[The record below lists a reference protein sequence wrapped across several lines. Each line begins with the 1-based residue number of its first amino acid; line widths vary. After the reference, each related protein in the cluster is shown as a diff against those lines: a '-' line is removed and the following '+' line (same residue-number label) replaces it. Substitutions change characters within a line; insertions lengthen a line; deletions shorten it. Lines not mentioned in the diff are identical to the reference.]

1 MAYASE
7 NLCGSVV
14 SQYKHSG
21 VNMKMVLATNYRALF
36 LAIAFLLLAVPLPS
50 SAATGSAF
58 SRNYVQKAYIAYY
71 GRPADPGG
79 QDYWASRMDAEG
91 LDAIIGAFGTSDE
104 FNRRYAGLS
113 NVALVTKIYQQALAR
128 DPEQGGLDFYVGEL
142 GAGRMTLQ
150 TITLDVLNGATTAPD
165 STVVANK
172 LDVGAHYTAKVAAG
186 CGYGSEQ
193 DGVDALSGV
202 TASSATVAAAKAAID
217 SRCGS
222 TPGSCSG
229 YPAIDLG
236 DLSFDGTRFSTYG
249 MSGTRFVYARIV
261 IPNPLPGGWAGKVS
275 VISAFELLDGQY
287 SKKMYVARTPCDFS
301 AVWPAYG
308 EGNSPSVRLSFQSSL
323 INAVTMN
330 AGDVWYV
337 TIKNERLNGAPSCAP
352 DGECNFAI
360 ELSVPSAN

>member
-1 MAYASE
+1 MSYE
-7 NLCGSVV
+7 
-14 SQYKHSG
+14 KHSG
-21 VNMKMVLATNYRALF
+21 VNMKIVLATTFRVLF
-36 LAIAFLLLAVPLPS
+36 LTVAFLVLAAPLPG

-58 SRNYVQKAYIAYY
+58 SRSYVQKAYIAYY
-71 GRPADPGG
+71 GRPADPAG

-91 LDAIIGAFGTSDE
+91 GSLNAIIEAFGTSDE
-104 FNRRYAGLS
+104 FNRRYANLS
-113 NVALVTKIYQQALAR
+113 DEALVTKIYQQALGR
-128 DPEQGGLDFYVGEL
+128 DPEQGGLNYYVGEL
-142 GAGRMTLQ
+142 QAGRITLQ

-172 LDVGAHYTAKVAAG
+172 LDVAAYYTAKVAAG
-186 CGYGSEQ
+186 CGYGTEQ
-193 DGVDALSGV
+193 DGLNTLSGV

-229 YPAIDLG
+229 YDAIDLG
-236 DLSFDGTRFSTYG
+236 DLSFDGVRFATYG

-261 IPNPLPGGWAGKVS
+261 IPNPLPSSWAGEAS
-275 VISAFELLDGQY
+275 VISAFEYLDPQY
-287 SKKMYVARTPCDFS
+287 SKKMYVTRTPCDFS

-308 EGNSPSVRLSFQSSL
+308 EGNTPSVRLSFQTSVF
-323 INAVTMN
+323 NAVTMN

-337 TIKNERLNGAPSCAP
+337 TVKNERLNGTPSCAQ
-352 DGECNFAI
+352 GAECNFAI